1 MENYFLYGH
10 RKSQSQYEFERQ
22 MDDRKLALGR
32 NDMGVEG
39 ERTLARSAVAFGGEL
54 AAGPLAIAGGDRL
67 RGARLLSPTPAR
79 QGGGHGAGEAA
90 SSQASA
96 EGFAYCFFG
105 CPEVEEGLGGVGGFG
120 GGEPAAGEGLDG
132 EVSAEFCVDA
142 YRARVGGGHG
152 RDAGGV
158 GEGDVEAFDQRPAGG
173 GVGQGALVAK
183 GRGEFAEQVVGGFAG
198 GVGAGAHP
206 DVHGFR
212 CGARGFIHREKVTR

>member
-32 NDMGVEG
+32 NDV
-39 ERTLARSAVAFGGEL
+39 RSKSTVGGRSVGCFNWHGAAEAAASEAFG
-54 AAGPLAIAGGDRL
+54 
-67 RGARLLSPTPAR
+67 
-79 QGGGHGAGEAA
+79 Q
-90 SSQASA
+90 
-96 EGFAYCFFG
+96 GFAYCFFG
-105 CPEVEEGLGGVGGFG
+105 GPEGEESLGGRGGFG

-142 YRARVGGGHG
+142 YRARVGGGYGGH
-152 RDAGGV
+152 AGGV
-158 GEGDVEAFDQRPAGG
+158 GEGDVEAFDQRLAGG
-173 GVGQGALVAK
+173 GVGQGALVAE